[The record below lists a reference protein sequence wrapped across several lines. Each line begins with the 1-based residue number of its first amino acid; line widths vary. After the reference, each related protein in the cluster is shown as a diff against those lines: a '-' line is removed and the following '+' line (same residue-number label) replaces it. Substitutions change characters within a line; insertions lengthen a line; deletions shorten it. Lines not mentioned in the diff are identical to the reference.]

1 MLVKQADIEQIEQE
15 LHENVCQAISVFKHY
30 FIVFPFILYIDLA
43 ISVFKRIFMVL
54 IMRAL
59 RFNAFFRTCVMS
71 NSKQC
76 PAKDSKMRGR
86 FQNLRDIKVYV
97 VK

>member
-43 ISVFKRIFMVL
+43 ISVFKRYFIIFPF
-54 IMRAL
+54 I
-59 RFNAFFRTCVMS
+59 
-71 NSKQC
+71 
-76 PAKDSKMRGR
+76 
-86 FQNLRDIKVYV
+86 VYIDLAISV
-97 VK
+97 FKRYFIVFPLYYTLT